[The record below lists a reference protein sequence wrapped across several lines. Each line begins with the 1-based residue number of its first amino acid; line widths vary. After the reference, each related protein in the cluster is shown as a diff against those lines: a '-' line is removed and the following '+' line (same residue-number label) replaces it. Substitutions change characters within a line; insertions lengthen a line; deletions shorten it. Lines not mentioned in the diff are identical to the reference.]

1 MEHRK
6 GNIMSKTHKP
16 KKAKPHT
23 RPNRA
28 SSSKYMWVVGIVS
41 TIAVLFVLVLL
52 LQLRSTVPL
61 DFEPQVLGAPSLQV
75 ISDEVIDHGDLP
87 VNQFVETEFVVQ
99 NVGDEILHILD
110 TPQIEVVE
118 GCCPSQ
124 VTVDDRSLSPG
135 EITTIR
141 TRFTMH
147 PGMDGPH
154 DFRVH
159 VRTTDPEQP
168 DKELTILS
176 NWIS

>member
-1 MEHRK
+1 MTKYGKRK
-6 GNIMSKTHKP
+6 VVEQKP
-16 KKAKPHT
+16 VQPLVKRLSQIP
-23 RPNRA
+23 
-28 SSSKYMWVVGIVS
+28 SQVVAGVVVVA
-41 TIAVLFVLVLL
+41 TIAGVVILAWPK
-52 LQLRSTVPL
+52 STVPA
-61 DFEPQVLGAPSLQV
+61 DFEPQVFGAPSLAV
-75 ISDEVIDHGDLP
+75 LSDEVIDHGDLP

-110 TPQIEVVE
+110 MPQMEVIE
-118 GCCPSQ
+118 GCCPSPI
-124 VTVDDRSLSPG
+124 TVDDRSLSPG

-154 DFRVH
+154 EFRVH

-176 NWIS
+176 NWVS